1 MAGSGFSSF
10 TAPDTTMSRKRP
22 KKARSFS
29 KKGGQ
34 KSAEKLV
41 MAKSG
46 TPLASSSSTIACTPG
61 TGSEMVSPKRSPQA
75 EIRSA

>member
-1 MAGSGFSSF
+1 
-10 TAPDTTMSRKRP
+10 MSRKRA

-41 MAKSG
+41 IAKSG
-46 TPLASSSSTIACTPG
+46 TPRAVERVDDRVDARAPG
-61 TGSEMVSPKRSPQA
+61 R
-75 EIRSA
+75 